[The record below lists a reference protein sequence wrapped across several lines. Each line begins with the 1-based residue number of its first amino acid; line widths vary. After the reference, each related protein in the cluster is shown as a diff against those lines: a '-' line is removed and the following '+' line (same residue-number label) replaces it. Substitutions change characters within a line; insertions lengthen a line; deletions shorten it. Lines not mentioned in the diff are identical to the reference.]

1 MAPLR
6 VPRTP
11 SVSVVLP
18 TFNERE
24 SLQRIHPRL
33 VAALAGRD
41 AEIVV
46 VDDSSPDGTG
56 ELVRSLAAAAGP
68 YRLVERPVRAGLAT
82 AVLDGFRAARGER
95 ILVMDAD
102 GSHPPET
109 IGPLLEPLER
119 GEAEFVLASRRAPG
133 GASPGLSGVRRAIS
147 FGARCLAWP
156 LTRVSDP
163 MSGFFAFDRRVL
175 DRSELRPVGYKI
187 ALEILV
193 RCRPSPVKEV
203 GFVFA
208 ERLAGHSKL
217 NGSEVGAYVHHI
229 GRLYTSRRTVGP
241 RATSTR

>member
-1 MAPLR
+1 LATLR
-6 VPRTP
+6 VPSTP

-24 SLQRIHPRL
+24 TLERLHPRL
-33 VAALAGRD
+33 AAALAGRD

-56 ELVRSLAAAAGP
+56 ALVRDLGAP
-68 YRLVERPVRAGLAT
+68 YRLIERPARSGLAT
-82 AVLDGFRAARGER
+82 AVLDGFRAARGAW
-95 ILVMDAD
+95 IVVMDAD

-109 IGPLLEPLER
+109 IGALLTPLES
-119 GEAEFVLASRRAPG
+119 GAAEFVLASRRAPG
-133 GASPGLSGVRRAIS
+133 GASPGLSQARQAIS

-156 LTRVSDP
+156 LTHVSDP
-163 MSGFFAFDRRVL
+163 MSGFFAFDRRIL
-175 DRSELRPVGYKI
+175 ERIDLRPVGYKI

-208 ERLAGHSKL
+208 ERLAGESKL
-217 NGSEVGAYVHHI
+217 NGSEVGAYLHHI
-229 GRLYTSRRTVGP
+229 GRLYGSRVSGSR

>member
-1 MAPLR
+1 

-11 SVSVVLP
+11 SVSIVLP
-18 TFNERE
+18 TYNERE
-24 SLQRIHPRL
+24 TLERLHPRL

-56 ELVRSLAAAAGP
+56 ELVRRLSASGP
-68 YRLVERPVRAGLAT
+68 YRLVERPARSGLAT
-82 AVLDGFRAARGER
+82 AVLDGFQAAQGER
-95 ILVMDAD
+95 IVVMDAD

-109 IGPLLEPLER
+109 IGPLLAPLER

-133 GASPGLSGVRRAIS
+133 GASPGLSQLRRAIS
-147 FGARCLAWP
+147 LGARCLAWP

-163 MSGFFAFDRRVL
+163 MSGFFAFDRRIL
-175 DRSELRPVGYKI
+175 ARNALRPVGYKI

-193 RCRPSPVKEV
+193 RCRPSPVREV

-208 ERLAGHSKL
+208 ERLAGESKL
-217 NGSEVGAYVHHI
+217 NGSEIVAYVHHVA
-229 GRLYTSRRTVGP
+229 RLYGFRLVGERR
-241 RATSTR
+241 AASTR

>member
-1 MAPLR
+1 M
-6 VPRTP
+6 PRTP
-11 SVSVVLP
+11 SVSIVLP

-24 SLQRIHPRL
+24 TLRRLSPRL
-33 VAALAGRD
+33 VAAVAGRD

-46 VDDSSPDGTG
+46 VDDTSPDGTG
-56 ELVRSLAAAAGP
+56 DLVRSLAAAGP
-68 YRLVERPVRAGLAT
+68 YRLVERPSRSGLAS
-82 AVLDGFRAARGER
+82 AVLDGFRAARGDH
-95 ILVMDAD
+95 IVVMDAD

-109 IGPLLEPLER
+109 IGALLAPLER

-133 GASPGLSGVRRAIS
+133 GESPGLSGARRAIS

-163 MSGFFAFDRRVL
+163 MSGFFAFDRRILV
-175 DRSELRPVGYKI
+175 RGTLRPVGYKI

-203 GFVFA
+203 GFVFS
-208 ERLAGHSKL
+208 ERLAGESKL
-217 NGSEVGAYVHHI
+217 NGSEVGAYVHHL
-229 GRLYTSRRTVGP
+229 GRLYASRLGVGDR